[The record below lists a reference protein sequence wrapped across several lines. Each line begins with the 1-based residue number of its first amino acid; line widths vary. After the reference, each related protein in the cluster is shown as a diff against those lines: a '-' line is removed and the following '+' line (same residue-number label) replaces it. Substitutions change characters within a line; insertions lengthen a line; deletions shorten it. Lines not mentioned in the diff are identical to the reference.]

1 MDLSRFNFFCP
12 YQVNWI
18 LEDAPL
24 AIAEKSRRIGWT
36 YADAFR
42 ETMNRAG
49 DKPAV
54 HWNHWYSSADM
65 TAAEEYIGYCADFCD
80 LVGAVGKVMD
90 GVEEFL
96 DEATGEVAKIN
107 VKRIV
112 FANGLKITAGSSN
125 PKFFRSK
132 GGSVGLDEFAFHDRA
147 RELYKAAHA
156 TARFW
161 GYPLRAWSTHNG
173 PGSYFNGLITQAKA
187 GKLRAKL
194 HRVTVIDAAE
204 QGIVERIRMRKE
216 RLADVPAADPKAR
229 QEWLDGLR
237 SECPDDDVW
246 NEEYL
251 CIPAD
256 DASAL
261 LSYELI
267 ARCTADNL
275 KLADSVSDLPRQGAE
290 LYAGYD
296 VGRKHD
302 FSVLWVAQRVGDVL
316 WTRLINVLDRASHP
330 AQQDLVDALM
340 SNPCVR
346 RICIDEQG
354 VGSQLAEHAMRRF
367 GSRAEGVSLSSPVKA
382 SLGLAWR
389 DRFRDLAVRLP
400 GYVNWV
406 DFDASDPVNR
416 IINRRNLKPTRHAA
430 DWLKEDL
437 HKTKKSVTAAGNVRL
452 AAESDDDGHADGF
465 WAGAL
470 MNEAA
475 SSPELPAVTQQQLV
489 AAGHWMGR

>member
-1 MDLSRFNFFCP
+1 MDFSRFNFFCP

-18 LEDAPL
+18 LDESPL

-42 ETMNRAG
+42 ETINRAG
-49 DKPAV
+49 PFPAYR
-54 HWNHWYSSADM
+54 WNHWYSSADL
-65 TAAEEYIGYCADFCD
+65 TAAEEYIGYCADFCHMI
-80 LVGAVGKVMD
+80 GAVGNVMD
-90 GVEEFL
+90 GVEEVQ
-96 DEATGEVAKIN
+96 DEDTGDVAKIN
-107 VKRIV
+107 VKKIV
-112 FANGLKITAGSSN
+112 FDNGFKITAGSSN

-132 GGSVGLDEFAFHDRA
+132 GGSVGLDEFAFHERA

-161 GYPLRAWSTHNG
+161 GYPMRAWSTHNG
-173 PGSYFNGLITQAKA
+173 PGSYFAGLISQVKA

-194 HRVTVIDAAE
+194 HRVTVIDAVE
-204 QGIVERIRMRKE
+204 QGIVERIRMRKD
-216 RLADVPAADPKAR
+216 RLEDVPTVDTKAR

-237 SECPDDDVW
+237 AECPDEDVW

-275 KLADSVSDLPRQGAE
+275 KLVESVSDLPSKAE

-302 FSVLWVAQRVGDVL
+302 YSVLWVGERVGDVI
-316 WTRLINVLDRASHP
+316 WTRLLTIIDRASHP
-330 AQQDLVDALM
+330 AQEAILDGLM
-340 SNPCVR
+340 ANRAVR

-354 VGSQLAEHAMRRF
+354 IGSGLAEHAMRRW
-367 GSRAEGVSLSSPVKA
+367 GSRAEGVSLSAPVKT
-382 SLGLAWR
+382 SLGLSFR
-389 DRFRDLAVRLP
+389 DRFRDLAIRVP

-406 DFDASDPVNR
+406 DFDAEDAVNR
-416 IINRRNLKPTRHAA
+416 IINRRNMKPTRHSS
-430 DWLKEDL
+430 DFLKEDM

-452 AAESDDDGHADGF
+452 AAESDDGGHADGF

-475 SSPELPAVTQQQLV
+475 SDASNNAPLLHKRAKAPA
-489 AAGHWMGR
+489 GW